1 MVNVASSSLTRR
13 IDPALPPPRH
23 LQLARL
29 PVLLCNH
36 RWNNLYLLIIPTLSR
51 LSFPFFPPDIG
62 NI

>member
-1 MVNVASSSLTRR
+1 MVNVASSSLMRR
-13 IDPALPPPRH
+13 VDPDPSPPRN
-23 LQLARL
+23 LQLARR

-36 RWNNLYLLIIPTLSR
+36 HWNNSYLLTIRTLSR